1 MLVSFRLH
9 LVLLED
15 GVVVVFGRHE
25 VLVAEVLFRL
35 DPGGIS
41 GFLCSVP
48 KGSRKRVTRYR
59 QLNILQRPDLN
70 FFAAV
75 LLVGAVDESVFK
87 HACT

>member
-1 MLVSFRLH
+1 M
-9 LVLLED
+9 LLED
-15 GVVVVFGRHE
+15 VVVVIFGSHV
-25 VLVAEVLFRL
+25 VLVAEMSVRL

-48 KGSRKRVTRYR
+48 KGSRMRVTRYR
-59 QLNILQRPDLN
+59 QLNILQNPDLN

-75 LLVGAVDESVFK
+75 MLVGVVDESVFK